1 LEGTVS
7 FETLRS
13 NLRQIGFTFRAVGYV
28 LGNLREGK
36 QFSPAKLVE
45 SHARSNPDGAAILF
59 ESRRVSNA
67 DLDRAANRYA
77 NALASLGAKKGDVV
91 ALVMDN
97 RPEYVIAIVGGSK
110 IGVITSLVNTHVGGA
125 QLEHALRICSPKFI
139 LAGSEHAQ
147 KLEEIRDGLP
157 VPVSSVLV
165 QADGDDATTLE
176 GAQRFDS
183 LLAASSDANPGKTDE
198 QRAEDALLYI
208 YTSGTTGFP
217 KAALWRN
224 DRFFRAAGIFGR
236 VLLRIDASHVV
247 YSAGLPMYHS
257 SGVVLGWG
265 VSLAGGATFAM
276 RRKFSASGH
285 WEDCERFGATH
296 FMYIGELCRYLYN
309 APPHPKERAHR
320 LQAIL
325 GAGLRPEIWEG
336 FQERFGI
343 PKIYEFY
350 GATEGN
356 VGLVNIDCV
365 PGMMGRLQRDHD
377 VFRALPGTAEIE
389 RGADGRAVKA
399 KPGEKGI
406 LVGRITKMNRFDGY
420 VDKKKNEEKVLKNP
434 LGDGHDF
441 FNTGDLVKLHDRRW
455 VSFVDRLGDTFR
467 WKGENV
473 STNEVQEVLNRFEGV
488 RESNVFGVEVPHTDG
503 RAGMAAMV
511 VGDDFDTAA
520 FSDYVKRNLPAY
532 ARPLFL
538 RLQREMKVTAT
549 FKHVKTDLREDGF
562 DPAKAGEDRLLF
574 LDESGYVP
582 LDGEIHRSIVMG
594 ERRL

>member
-1 LEGTVS
+1 MT
-7 FETLRS
+7 
-13 NLRQIGFTFRAVGYV
+13 
-28 LGNLREGK
+28 
-36 QFSPAKLVE
+36 
-45 SHARSNPDGAAILF
+45 
-59 ESRRVSNA
+59 
-67 DLDRAANRYA
+67 
-77 NALASLGAKKGDVV
+77 
-91 ALVMDN
+91 
-97 RPEYVIAIVGGSK
+97 
-110 IGVITSLVNTHVGGA
+110 
-125 QLEHALRICSPKFI
+125 
-139 LAGSEHAQ
+139 
-147 KLEEIRDGLP
+147 
-157 VPVSSVLV
+157 
-165 QADGDDATTLE
+165 DA
-176 GAQRFDS
+176 
-183 LLAASSDANPGKTDE
+183 
-198 QRAEDALLYI
+198 QRAEDPLLYI

-224 DRFFRAAGIFGR
+224 DRFFRAAGIFSQ
-236 VLLRIDASHVV
+236 VLLRIDSSHVI
-247 YSAGLPMYHS
+247 YGAGLPMYHS

-265 VSLAGGATFAM
+265 IALAGGATFAM

-309 APPHPKERAHR
+309 APPHPKERAHK

-336 FQERFGI
+336 FQARFRI
-343 PKIYEFY
+343 PKVYEFY

-356 VGLVNIDCV
+356 VGLVNIDGV

-377 VFRALPGTAEIE
+377 VFRALPGTAELE
-389 RGADGRAVKA
+389 RDARGRAVRA

-406 LVGRITKMNRFDGY
+406 LVGRITKLNRFDGY
-420 VDKKKNEEKVLKNP
+420 VDPKKNEEKVLVDA
-434 LGDGHDF
+434 LGDGKDY
-441 FNTGDLVKLHDRRW
+441 FNTGDLVKLHERRW

-473 STNEVQEVLNRFEGV
+473 STNEVQEVLNRFDGV

-511 VGDDFDTAA
+511 VSDPFDVAA
-520 FSDYVKRNLPAY
+520 FSEHVKKNLPGY

-562 DPAKAGEDRLLF
+562 DPTKAGADRLF
-574 LDESGYVP
+574 VLDEAGYQP
-582 LDGEIHRSIVMG
+582 LTEEVHGGIAAG
-594 ERRL
+594 ARRL

>member
-1 LEGTVS
+1 VSLET
-7 FETLRS
+7 FRS
-13 NLRQIGFTFRAVGYV
+13 NLRQAGFTARAIGYV
-28 LGNLREGK
+28 LGHLREGK
-36 QFSPAKLVE
+36 QFSPAMLVE
-45 SHARSNPDGAAILF
+45 QHAERNPGGAAVLY
-59 ESRRVSNA
+59 ESRRISNA
-67 DLDRAANRYA
+67 ELDRAANRYA
-77 NALASLGAKKGDVV
+77 NALLSLGLRKGDVV

-97 RPEYVIAIVGGSK
+97 RPEYVVALAGGSK

-125 QLEHALRICSPKFI
+125 QLEHALRICSPKLV
-139 LAGSEHAQ
+139 LAGSEHASR
-147 KLEEIRDGLP
+147 LDEVREGLP
-157 VPVSSVLV
+157 VSIDRVMIQS
-165 QADGDDATTLE
+165 DGDDRTTVE
-176 GAQRFDS
+176 GASGFDA
-183 LLAASSDANPGKTDE
+183 LLASSSDANPGKTGE

-224 DRFFRAAGIFGR
+224 DRFFRAAGIFGQ
-236 VLLRIDASHVV
+236 VLLRINHSHVV
-247 YSAGLPMYHS
+247 YGAGLPMYHS

-265 VSLAGGATFAM
+265 IALAGGATFAM

-285 WEDCERFGATH
+285 WEDCEKFGATH

-336 FQERFGI
+336 FQSRFGI

-389 RGADGRAVKA
+389 RDARGRAVRA

-406 LVGRITKMNRFDGY
+406 LVGRITKLNRFDGY
-420 VDKKKNEEKVLKNP
+420 VDEKKNAEKILENP
-434 LGDGHDF
+434 LGDGKNYFD
-441 FNTGDLVKLHDRRW
+441 TGDLVKLHDHRW

-473 STNEVQEVLNRFEGV
+473 STNEVQEVLNRFDEV

-511 VGDDFDTAA
+511 VGEAFDVAG
-520 FSDYVKRNLPAY
+520 FSAHVKKSLPSY
-532 ARPLFL
+532 SRPLFL

-562 DPAKAGEDRLLF
+562 DPAKAGGGDRLFF
-574 LDESGYVP
+574 LDDSGYVP
-582 LDGEIHRSIVMG
+582 LTEELHRAIRAG

>member
-1 LEGTVS
+1 VS
-7 FETLRS
+7 IETLRS
-13 NLRQIGFTFRAVGYV
+13 NLRQMSFMIRAIGYIVRNV
-28 LGNLREGK
+28 REGK
-36 QFSPAKLVE
+36 ALSPAKRVE
-45 SHARSNPDGAAILF
+45 LHARTNPGGAAILY
-59 ESRRVSNA
+59 ESRRITNSE
-67 DLDRAANRYA
+67 LDRAANRVA
-77 NALASLGAKKGDVV
+77 NALTSLGAKKGDVV

-97 RPEYVIAIVGGSK
+97 RPEYVMAIAGGSK
-110 IGVITSLVNTHVGGA
+110 IGVVVSLVNTHVGGA
-125 QLEHALRICSPKFI
+125 QLEHALRICAPKFV
-139 LAGSEHAQ
+139 LVGSEHVE
-147 KLEEIRDGLP
+147 KLAEIREQLP
-157 VPVSSVLV
+157 VPVENVLV
-165 QADGDDATTLE
+165 YSDEGDTASLDGA
-176 GAQRFDS
+176 RSFDT
-183 LLAASSDANPGKTDE
+183 LLASSADANPGKTEE
-198 QRAEDALLYI
+198 QRAEDPLLYI

-224 DRFFRAAGIFGR
+224 DRFFRAAGLFSQ
-236 VLLRIDASHVV
+236 VLLRIRPSHVV
-247 YSAGLPMYHS
+247 YGAGLPMYHS

-265 VSLAGGATFAM
+265 VALAGGAAFAM

-285 WEDCERFGATH
+285 WEDCEQFGATH

-336 FQERFGI
+336 FQERFAI
-343 PKIYEFY
+343 PKVYEFY

-389 RGADGRAVKA
+389 RDASGHAIKA
-399 KPGEKGI
+399 SPGEKGI
-406 LVGRITKMNRFDGY
+406 LVGRITKLNRFDGY
-420 VDKKKNEEKVLKNP
+420 VDKKKNDEKILRNP
-434 LGDGHDF
+434 LGDGNDY
-441 FNTGDLVKLHDRRW
+441 FNTGDLVKLHDHRW

-473 STNEVQEVLNRFEGV
+473 STNEVQEVLNRFDGV
-488 RESNVFGVEVPHTDG
+488 RESNVFGVAVPNTDG
-503 RAGMAAMV
+503 KAGMAAMV
-511 VGDDFDTAA
+511 VGDDFDVEK
-520 FSDYVKRNLPAY
+520 FSDYVKQSLPSY
-532 ARPLFL
+532 SRPLFL
-538 RLQREMKVTAT
+538 RLQREMKITAT

-562 DPAKAGEDRLLF
+562 DPAKANSDRLHF

-582 LDGEIHRSIVMG
+582 LTEALHQSIVNG